1 MYEFQPFNTW
11 NIHFDFTM
19 KSTDLF
25 RSAGLF
31 KVTDAETDSAEIEKQ
46 TGETGQERHL
56 KRHKGEGRD
65 WRIDLSHLLSP
76 WPVFVF
82 LCSTTTV
89 M

>member
-1 MYEFQPFNTW
+1 MYKFKPFNTW

-25 RSAGLF
+25 KSAGLF
-31 KVTDAETDSAEIEKQ
+31 KVMDAEADSAETEKQ
-46 TGETGQERHL
+46 TGETDQERHL
-56 KRHKGEGRD
+56 KRQKGKGRD
-65 WRIDLSHLLSP
+65 GGIDLSYLLKP